1 MSGKRVAIKVKYF
14 VIYMFKNVKTCSNTE
29 ADLTLPLPQPL
40 QPFKKKKKNSLM
52 HSYDNPLGIAIL

>member
-40 QPFKKKKKNSLM
+40 QPFKKKTKKLVNAFL
-52 HSYDNPLGIAIL
+52 

>member
-29 ADLTLPLPQPL
+29 ADLTLPLPPPL
-40 QPFKKKKKNSLM
+40 QLFKKKTKKLVNAFL
-52 HSYDNPLGIAIL
+52 